1 MPAKVP
7 QEFYDMVDRFIAVAN
22 EMTAKHPTSR
32 VSAVIMFAAA
42 RFNAHCLLAMDPDA
56 HKNRDE
62 AVTYFVEQYRTVLEE
77 NIDWLT
83 RLRSEP

>member
-32 VSAVIMFAAA
+32 VDLQSHQAGRHAEYA
-42 RFNAHCLLAMDPDA
+42 DQ
-56 HKNRDE
+56 NRRG
-62 AVTYFVEQYRTVLEE
+62 VG
-77 NIDWLT
+77 
-83 RLRSEP
+83 